1 MKENFWNKIKWCWR
15 YTKEDIYLVLFS
27 FLFRYLWCDLGIK
40 QNSIGTIF
48 ELIDTYIKNNLLSFD
63 PFSDE
68 KCSKCKLLP
77 VCLGGCFHDR
87 LNAIFGTCIS
97 FKANEETYIK
107 YISQALV
114 NNTEKAKEISE

>member
-40 QNSIGTIF
+40 QNSIGTI
-48 ELIDTYIKNNLLSFD
+48 
-63 PFSDE
+63 
-68 KCSKCKLLP
+68 
-77 VCLGGCFHDR
+77 
-87 LNAIFGTCIS
+87 NANFGTCIP
-97 FKANEETYIK
+97 FMANENIYIK

-114 NNTEKAKEISE
+114 NNTEKAKEIGE